1 MPRDRDVAELLLAQ
15 HRRLRPSLIAL
26 DKQAAEVLFGA
37 ETDAGVQNLRE
48 RIESV
53 RLQLE
58 EHFTVE
64 EPFFETYMAADE
76 WGAFRLRELQSAHD
90 RSRTLIAALRADP
103 PRLGPRSIARIAAA
117 LAGQVLVQMVDE
129 ELELAA
135 AGALDDGRGLE
146 AMVSPA
152 LAV

>member
-53 RLQLE
+53 RRQLE
-58 EHFTVE
+58 EHFAVE
-64 EPFFETYMAADE
+64 EAFFEFSIEADE
-76 WGAFRLRELQSAHD
+76 WGAFRLGELQSAHD
-90 RSRTLIAALRADP
+90 RSRTLLAALRADP
-103 PRLGPRSIARIAAA
+103 PRLGPRSVARIAAA
-117 LAGQVLVQMVDE
+117 LAGQVLVQMIDE
-129 ELELAA
+129 ERELAA
-135 AGALDDGRGLE
+135 VGALDGGRGPK
-146 AMVSPA
+146 AVVSSA